1 MKIERAIQEWCG
13 DLNEKIHEDIYLDN
27 FLLPD
32 ESRHSKA
39 FTSLDV
45 IEDSQSAIDEFI
57 NLPET
62 LFLGRSTLY
71 IYGVLQ
77 ALYCQQDGL
86 QHFYESVKNKT
97 FNGFHG
103 LIKHL
108 GAWNEINNIRSVRNE
123 IAGHPSNLR
132 NGKEFYF
139 IAKGP
144 NSKFSF
150 EYGGYTPKFKS
161 ARVDLKTS

>member
-39 FTSLDV
+39 FASLDV

-71 IYGVLQ
+71 IYRVLQ

-86 QHFYESVKNKT
+86 QHFYESVENKT
-97 FNGFHG
+97 FNGY
-103 LIKHL
+103 IP
-108 GAWNEINNIRSVRNE
+108 WS
-123 IAGHPSNLR
+123 
-132 NGKEFYF
+132 
-139 IAKGP
+139 
-144 NSKFSF
+144 
-150 EYGGYTPKFKS
+150 
-161 ARVDLKTS
+161 D